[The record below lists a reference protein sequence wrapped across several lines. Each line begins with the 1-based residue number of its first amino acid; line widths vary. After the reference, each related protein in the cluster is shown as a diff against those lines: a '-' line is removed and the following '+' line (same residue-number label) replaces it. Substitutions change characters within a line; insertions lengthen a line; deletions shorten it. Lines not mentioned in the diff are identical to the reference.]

1 MGERRLFRYVA
12 LCIGGDFSAT
22 RANYT
27 SDVEFALGL
36 PWCWAAMIRG
46 VMSHGDVQRSRL
58 QRENTLNKRRWATSQ
73 KIFKKAQEGYP
84 ETVSRKPK
92 DGPRGSQEATNK
104 ARYGPLFDEFAPGLP
119 WCRGARSP
127 SRGSRGPQEEA
138 KKAQEGLFDQFAP
151 DLLWC
156 RGTRSPSTGPGR
168 TQMPQDSS
176 SSFSSSPC
184 TTSLP

>member
-1 MGERRLFRYVA
+1 MAGRRLFRYVA
-12 LCIGGDFSAT
+12 LCLGGDFSAT

-84 ETVSRKPK
+84 ETVSRKPT

-104 ARYGPLFDEFAPGLP
+104 AQDGPLFDEFAPGLP

-127 SRGSRGPQEEA
+127 SSGQRGPQEAA
-138 KKAQEGLFDQFAP
+138 KKAQ
-151 DLLWC
+151 
-156 RGTRSPSTGPGR
+156 
-168 TQMPQDSS
+168 
-176 SSFSSSPC
+176 
-184 TTSLP
+184 